1 MRVLGIDPG
10 SRVTGFGVVQ
20 VLRNGRLQYVASGCI
35 RLPAGSLADRL
46 KAVYDG
52 VSEIISTY
60 QPTVFAAERVFVAR
74 NADSA
79 LKLGQARGVAV
90 LAGANRGLLVSEY
103 SAREIKRAV
112 VGKGGAEK
120 PQVQHMVRALLGL
133 DRAPPADAAD
143 ALACA
148 ICHAHHAVG
157 LRSFG
162 RGMRRGAAGVLA

>member
-20 VLRNGRLQYVASGCI
+20 VLRNGRLHYVASGCI

-52 VSEIISTY
+52 VSEIINTY
-60 QPTVFAAERVFVAR
+60 QPTVFAAEKVFMAR

-90 LAGANRGLLVSEY
+90 LAGANRGLVVSEY

-112 VGKGGAEK
+112 VGTGGAEK

-157 LRSFG
+157 LNSFG
-162 RGMRRGAAGVLA
+162 RGMRRLTGVPA